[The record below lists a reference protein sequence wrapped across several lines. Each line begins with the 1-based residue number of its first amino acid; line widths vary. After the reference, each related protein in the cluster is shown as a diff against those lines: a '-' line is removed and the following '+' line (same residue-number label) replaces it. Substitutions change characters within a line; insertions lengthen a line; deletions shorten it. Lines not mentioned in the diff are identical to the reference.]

1 MQFMDDWKQALVQ
14 QKGKFVNQ
22 YIFNNLF
29 NNRCVYVCLFVCLCV
44 CLFVC
49 VCVRMCVYVCVCVY
63 VCACVYVYVCVC
75 VCVCVCACLCVLSS
89 YTYHS
94 HSPLP
99 QHTCASNRRYRAR
112 VRVYVLPD
120 AKFPSGALYFDAQW
134 RARQSQPPAVV
145 HNNFIVGPDRKR
157 DRFKRLGLWFAPT
170 GHQQS

>member
-1 MQFMDDWKQALVQ
+1 M
-14 QKGKFVNQ
+14 
-22 YIFNNLF
+22 
-29 NNRCVYVCLFVCLCV
+29 CL
-44 CLFVC
+44 
-49 VCVRMCVYVCVCVY
+49 CVCVY
-63 VCACVYVYVCVC
+63 VCMYVCVC
-75 VCVCVCACLCVLSS
+75 VCMCVYLCLCVCVRVCVCCQVTL
-89 YTYHS
+89 TTPTP
-94 HSPLP
+94 PLP

-120 AKFPSGALYFDAQW
+120 VKFPSGALYFDAQW